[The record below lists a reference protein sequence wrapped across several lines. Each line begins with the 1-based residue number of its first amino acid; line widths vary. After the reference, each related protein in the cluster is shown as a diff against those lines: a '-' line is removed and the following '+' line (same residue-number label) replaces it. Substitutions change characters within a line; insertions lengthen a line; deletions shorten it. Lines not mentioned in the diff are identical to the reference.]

1 MTFAFDRAD
10 PEVARDPSPA
20 YARLRA
26 EDPVHWSPSLGGWML
41 TRFDDVMAAQRDRRF
56 SADRATPFADRME
69 ATARPDIA
77 RMGRMLAR
85 WMAFSDPPRHT
96 VLRRLTVAA
105 FTPTAVATLRPRVET
120 LVDGLLDAM
129 SDRRG
134 ACDLIGEFAW
144 PLPAT
149 VIAHLLGVPG
159 RDLERF
165 RAWSDDIAGVVGGA
179 HSDADRL
186 ERGAAALAALET
198 YLGDTVTQRRREGAS
213 GALIDALI
221 AARDADAALS
231 EEELVANCALLLFA
245 GHETTTSLI
254 GNGVRL
260 LLERPE
266 QFAALRADPA
276 LAAGAV
282 EEILRYEGAAHA
294 ISRIAARDIAL
305 RGKTIAE
312 GDRVFLMLGAANRDP
327 AVFDDPEVFDIA
339 RRPGRHLAFGYGP
352 HFCVGA
358 PLARLEGEIALTR
371 LAARFPDMALAE
383 AHAAW
388 APYFIL
394 RRLARLP
401 LALDGGTIS
410 ALGVD
415 ALLTAGGRCAEIP
428 VRGPLWTRGFA

>member
-10 PEVARDPSPA
+10 PETARDPYPA

-96 VLRRLTVAA
+96 VLRRLTVVA
-105 FTPTAVATLRPRVET
+105 FTPTAVARLRPRIET
-120 LVDGLLDAM
+120 LVDELLDDM
-129 SDRRG
+129 SERDG
-134 ACDLIGEFAW
+134 ANRSGVRDLIGEFAW

-159 RDLERF
+159 RDLDRF

-179 HSDADRL
+179 QSDPDRL

-198 YLGDTVTQRRREGAS
+198 YLGDIVTQRRRDGAS

-231 EEELVANCALLLFA
+231 EDELVANCALLLFA

-294 ISRIAARDIAL
+294 ISRVAAQDIAL

-327 AVFDDPEVFDIA
+327 LAFDDPEVFDIT

-358 PLARLEGEIALTR
+358 PLARLEGEVALTR
-371 LAARFPDMALAE
+371 LAARFPGMTLAE

-388 APYFIL
+388 APYLIL

-401 LALDGGTIS
+401 LALDGGS
-410 ALGVD
+410 VRAARGVD
-415 ALLTAGGRCAEIP
+415 ALLTTGGMTC
-428 VRGPLWTRGFA
+428 